1 MVPSFRIVP
10 YDLGALFTT
19 KPWDAIGYM
28 PFTVRPFLVGLIF
41 LIPLDI
47 TFSCWV
53 FFFYWKAQLVIGSA
67 LGQVQRPEFPE
78 QSAGAYISLCVIAI
92 WMAKKHI
99 AMILKSLIVGPAGNL
114 DSYQN

>member
-1 MVPSFRIVP
+1 MILVH
-10 YDLGALFTT
+10 YLLQNLGMQLATRLLLF
-19 KPWDAIGYM
+19 I
-28 PFTVRPFLVGLIF
+28 PFLVGLIF

-99 AMILKSLIVGPAGNL
+99 VMILKSLIVGPAGNL
-114 DSYQN
+114 DSYQNA